1 MTAKR
6 SVYDVIPTRDLQ
18 RISLLQEQAVE
29 LENQAFV
36 LQAKA
41 QDLRVKAD
49 DIVTVYRVRVEK
61 EGWDACRAEAL
72 EQNMHS
78 WKYDPL
84 RGQGVRA

>member
-84 RGQGVRA
+84 PGQGVRA

>member
-1 MTAKR
+1 MTAKH

-84 RGQGVRA
+84 PGQGVRA